1 MKLEEYNKMQEKL
14 TEIFYENKKFYKGK
28 ELFKFKKDILYV
40 KKSIK
45 HEFDREKTGIYDL

>member
-1 MKLEEYNKMQEKL
+1 MKLKEYNEIQEKL

-28 ELFKFKKDILYV
+28 ELFKFKKDILYI

-45 HEFDREKTGIYDL
+45 HEFDREKNRHI